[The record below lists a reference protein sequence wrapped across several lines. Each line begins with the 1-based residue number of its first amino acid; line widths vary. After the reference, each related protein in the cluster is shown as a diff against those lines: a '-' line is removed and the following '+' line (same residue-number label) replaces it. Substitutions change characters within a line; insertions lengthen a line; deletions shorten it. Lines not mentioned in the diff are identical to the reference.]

1 MLSPLSKGPGFKGLL
16 EIRPVR
22 RTAWASL
29 HFKETE
35 PGSVFVG
42 FIIPKRL
49 VKRSVD
55 RNLIRRWLNEILRQ
69 ASCQNKVTGGA
80 YLLRVTHKL
89 PAIGFDTKKR
99 AYQELR
105 ALVFLREGGSVAS

>member
-16 EIRPVR
+16 ELRPVR

-35 PGSVFVG
+35 PGSVFIG

-55 RNLIRRWLNEILRQ
+55 RTLIRRWLNEILRQ

>member
-1 MLSPLSKGPGFKGLL
+1 LLLPLSKGPGFKGLL
-16 EIRPVR
+16 ELRPVR
-22 RTAWASL
+22 RSAWASL

-35 PGSVFVG
+35 PGPVFVG

-49 VKRSVD
+49 IKRSVD
-55 RNLIRRWLNEILRQ
+55 RNLIRRWFIEMLRQ
-69 ASCQNKVTGGA
+69 ASCQSKVTGGA

-89 PAIGFDTKKR
+89 PAIGFATKVQ

-105 ALVFLREGGSVAS
+105 ALVFLGEGGSVAS